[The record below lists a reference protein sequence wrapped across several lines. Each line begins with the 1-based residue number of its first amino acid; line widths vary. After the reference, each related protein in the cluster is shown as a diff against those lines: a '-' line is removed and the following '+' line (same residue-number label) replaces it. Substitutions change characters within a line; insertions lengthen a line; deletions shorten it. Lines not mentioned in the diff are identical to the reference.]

1 MAFNDDS
8 FIREVNEE
16 LRSDQMKGAW
26 RRFGRYLITI
36 AVLIVL
42 GTVGYKV
49 YQYWDDNQSSGTG
62 DQFIAAMKLADA
74 NKNDEAIAALDKLEK
89 EGHGAYPVL
98 ARLRAATVLSQKG
111 DTAGAVAAL
120 DVIGKDATAPEAIRD
135 AAKMRAG
142 WLLIETGTY
151 EQVSAHVEEMA
162 VPTNAFRHSAREALG
177 VAAYKAGN
185 MTQARQ
191 WFQAIADDA
200 QSPRNV
206 ANRAQMM
213 LDNIT
218 ASGKAPAA
226 QG

>member
-16 LRSDQMKGAW
+16 LRSDQVKGAW
-26 RRFGRYLITI
+26 RRFGRYLIAL

-42 GTVGYKV
+42 GTIGYKV
-49 YQYWDDNQSSGTG
+49 YEYWDDNQSSGTG
-62 DQFIAAMKLADA
+62 DKFIAAMKLADE
-74 NKNDEAIAALDKLEK
+74 NKHAEALAALETLEK
-89 EGHGAYPVL
+89 EGHGSYPIL
-98 ARLRAATVLSQKG
+98 ARLRAASVLAQKG
-111 DTAGAVAAL
+111 DTAGAVAAF
-120 DVIGKDATAPEAIRD
+120 DVIGKDNAAPAAVRD

-142 WLLIETGTY
+142 WLLIESGTY
-151 EQVSAHVEEMA
+151 DQVSAQVEEMA
-162 VPTNAFRHSAREALG
+162 VPGNAFRHSAREALG
-177 VAAYKAGN
+177 LAAYKAGN
-185 MTQARQ
+185 MSQARQ